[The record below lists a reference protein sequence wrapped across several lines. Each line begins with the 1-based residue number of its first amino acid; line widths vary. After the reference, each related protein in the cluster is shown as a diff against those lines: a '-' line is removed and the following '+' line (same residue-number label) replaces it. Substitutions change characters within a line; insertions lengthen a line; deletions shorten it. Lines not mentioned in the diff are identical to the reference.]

1 MLWRS
6 LTFCNI
12 EIFGRSADK
21 RPASDIPEKAEQMRL
36 HGTVGMSFIA

>member
-6 LTFCNI
+6 LIFCNI
-12 EIFGRSADK
+12 EIFGQSAYK
-21 RPASDIPEKAEQMRL
+21 RRASDIPEKAEQMRL